1 MKQLLHCNIDLNQ
14 SEVQPPCAQ
23 FECDKITISATCRNV
38 AQVCV
43 FFNAGRMVADPIA
56 IIERAHAEHAAICDV
71 LEEIAD
77 SLPEA
82 VNSDQC
88 AGVLV
93 FLRQEL
99 PQHHKDEEDGLF
111 ALLRKKSRKDKT
123 LMGHLEQLSWEHSA
137 DESTADE
144 IAESLEKLA
153 NGEKAENPNMLGYML
168 RSFFE
173 GYRRH
178 LHWENTFL
186 LPLARERLSSEDL
199 EIIGSAM
206 TANQYSVGTD
216 DAARD
221 GNSHSRKPENIS

>member
-1 MKQLLHCNIDLNQ
+1 M
-14 SEVQPPCAQ
+14 
-23 FECDKITISATCRNV
+23 
-38 AQVCV
+38 
-43 FFNAGRMVADPIA
+43 
-56 IIERAHAEHAAICDV
+56 
-71 LEEIAD
+71 
-77 SLPEA
+77 
-82 VNSDQC
+82 
-88 AGVLV
+88 
-93 FLRQEL
+93 
-99 PQHHKDEEDGLF
+99 
-111 ALLRKKSRKDKT
+111 KDKT